1 MGYRPHALAS
11 MPGSGGA
18 LLSMADDSY
27 RRGDAPGIEERVDLA
42 SMNAAE
48 PIRGSVTL
56 PGPEEKVAALSKA
69 PS

>member
-1 MGYRPHALAS
+1 
-11 MPGSGGA
+11 MPGTDGA
-18 LLSMADDSY
+18 LLSMPDDSY
-27 RRGDAPGIEERVDLA
+27 LRGDGPGIEERVDLA

-56 PGPEEKVAALSKA
+56 PGREEKVAPLSKA